1 MSSFS
6 NFILISYWLFFIH
19 LNIFI
24 DFLLWLGTLLGTEF
38 RKELKLQLLEREM
51 KIEGSSHVNKPDTLH
66 GVCS

>member
-1 MSSFS
+1 MSFS
-6 NFILISYWLFFIH
+6 TLILISYWLFFIH

-51 KIEGSSHVNKPDTLH
+51 KIEGKQP
-66 GVCS
+66 C